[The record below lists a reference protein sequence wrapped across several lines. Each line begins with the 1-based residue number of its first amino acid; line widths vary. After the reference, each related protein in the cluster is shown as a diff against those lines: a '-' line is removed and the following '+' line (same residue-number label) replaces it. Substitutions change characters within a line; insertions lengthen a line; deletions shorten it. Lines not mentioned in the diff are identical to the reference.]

1 MLDADAT
8 DRCDRP
14 SAADRSEGELAA
26 AGVEEGEE
34 EGDEE
39 RVEDE
44 RVGKEREEEGEEA
57 EAEGWGRPVA
67 APEGVSVGTL
77 AQSPMGSLPSCST

>member
-44 RVGKEREEEGEEA
+44 RVGKEREEEGE
-57 EAEGWGRPVA
+57 
-67 APEGVSVGTL
+67 
-77 AQSPMGSLPSCST
+77 